1 MPFINGRFYMN
12 PAYGRA
18 LEAARAK
25 DSANHLDPHP
35 FARRSDLIDH
45 HGEWTPAPT
54 LLSSEQ
60 DRNLGRQ
67 DLAQNSG
74 RWVSIDGHH
83 VLIQENHEGRVPYDK
98 PRNKRE
104 AALANIVYNETSSLR
119 VDPRAKPGDGG
130 SVEALHDACEG
141 IAEVAKR
148 AHDSGHPEYVAPPT
162 LSEKDKEA
170 MHAGNLD
177 AIHAYNDSLAAARE
191 ASAGADQTSG
201 ATQFRLRPPS
211 IDKDRPIN
219 RKDTTFAYGPF
230 LNTLGRRQTVVFA
243 P

>member
-1 MPFINGRFYMN
+1 MPFINGKYYMN

-25 DSANHLDPHP
+25 DLAKRHDVHP
-35 FARRSDLIDH
+35 FARQSDLTDRY
-45 HGEWTPAPT
+45 GASTPEDT
-54 LLSSEQ
+54 LLISEQ
-60 DRNLGRQ
+60 DRKLGRR
-67 DLAQNSG
+67 DLARNSG
-74 RWVSIDGHH
+74 HWVTIDGHH
-83 VLIQENHEGRVPYDK
+83 VLIQESHEGRVPYDK

-104 AALANIVYNETSSLR
+104 AKLANIVYNETSSLR

-130 SVEALHDACEG
+130 SVEALHDAREG

-162 LSEKDKEA
+162 LSEKDRGA
-170 MHAGNLD
+170 IRAGNLD

-191 ASAGADQTSG
+191 ALAGADQTNG

-211 IDKDRPIN
+211 IDKERPIN
-219 RKDTTFAYGPF
+219 GKDTSFAYGPF
-230 LNTLGRRQTVVFA
+230 PNTLGQRQTVVFA